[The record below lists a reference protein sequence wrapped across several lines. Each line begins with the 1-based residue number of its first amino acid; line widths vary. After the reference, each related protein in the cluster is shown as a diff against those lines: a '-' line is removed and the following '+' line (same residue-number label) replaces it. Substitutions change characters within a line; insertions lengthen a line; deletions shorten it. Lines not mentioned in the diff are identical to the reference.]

1 MKTPKPL
8 ISFFDYQRLHR
19 VIATVLNSV
28 DAHTAHA
35 CLFFSVAGSLVLSKA
50 HGLDARPWCGSAF
63 YRVNDEDGFTMAFTD
78 TSRFSDGYVES
89 HDKAFHAWIECEGMV
104 IDLMAPLF
112 RESVLSSQ
120 PTTEQRLPRKMFQ
133 KPLSMMS
140 ASPFE
145 LVQEGDFF
153 LQADPVLTNEL
164 LQHFMK
170 KHASSDLA
178 NICLHWYK
186 PTPKPIPSELGMGS
200 DDGTQRLMKLEQTE
214 LTGKW

>member
-1 MKTPKPL
+1 MKPTKPIL
-8 ISFFDYQRLHR
+8 SFLDYQRLYR

-78 TSRFSDGYVES
+78 TIRFSDGYVES
-89 HDKAFHAWIECEGMV
+89 HNKAFHAWIECEGTV

-112 RESVLSSQ
+112 RESVLSARPATVQ
-120 PTTEQRLPRKMFQ
+120 HLPRKMFQ

-140 ASPFE
+140 VSPFE
-145 LVQEGDFF
+145 LEQEGDFF
-153 LQADPVLTNEL
+153 LQADPVLTNKL
-164 LQHFMK
+164 LQHFIEK
-170 KHASSDLA
+170 PASSDLA
-178 NICLHWYK
+178 EICLHWYK
-186 PTPKPIPSELGMGS
+186 PTPKPIPSALGMAS
-200 DDGTQRLMKLEQTE
+200 DDGSQRLMKLDQTE